1 MSLPEQQSTADEEW
15 RRNHPAHARQTSS
28 VDAAGA
34 GERIRLARQQQ
45 SLTLAD
51 LSERSGISVSTL
63 SRLES
68 GKRKLTLEMVVAI
81 AEALGVP
88 LDDLITRSRATDP
101 RVRGRSFAVGD
112 KTFMPLSRRSGPL
125 QAYKEVLPP
134 VHPDYVPT
142 QSTHEGWDW
151 IYVLSG
157 RIRVL
162 LGDQDVTL
170 EPGEA
175 AEFDTRVPH
184 AVLNP
189 GPGTAEIINLFST
202 AGERFHLRA
211 STSPR

>member
-1 MSLPEQQSTADEEW
+1 MSLPDQQSTPDARPRE
-15 RRNHPAHARQTSS
+15 HPAHGPQTSS

-34 GERIRLARQQQ
+34 GERIRAARRQQ

-68 GKRKLTLEMVVAI
+68 GKRRLTLEMLVDI

-157 RIRVL
+157 RVRVL
-162 LGDQDVTL
+162 LGDQDVIL

-189 GPGTAEIINLFST
+189 GPGTPEIINLFST